1 MDVFENFRDMCKK
14 IYILDPSHFMSAPRL
29 SWEAC
34 LRMTRIELELLT
46 EKRML
51 YMFEEGIRGGMCQ
64 ALDHYKTANNKYMK
78 NYDKN
83 IESSFLQNLNANNLY
98 GWVMTKK
105 LPVGKFKWIEKCK
118 FSRFD
123 EEFIK
128 NYDENSDNGFLYEIG
143 VEYPKIIRIS
153 HIDLPFLP
161 ERRKSGKVTKLMGT
175 VEDKEKYVV
184 FISALKQ
191 ALNHGLKLRKIR
203 RIIQFKQKAWLKSY
217 IEKNTELRASAKKD
231 FEKDFFKLMNNSVFG
246 KTEENLRKHRDI
258 RLVATDRQ
266 RSKLV
271 SELNYYST
279 KYISENLI
287 IIEMKKMEIFMNKP
301 IYLGQAILDISKT
314 RMYEFW
320 YDYIKLKYGDKATV
334 CYRDTDSFII
344 HIKTEDIANDVS
356 KWFDTSEY
364 DKKDNRPLLIGIN
377 KKVIGIFKDE
387 LKGKIMT

>member
-1 MDVFENFRDMCKK
+1 
-14 IYILDPSHFMSAPRL
+14 
-29 SWEAC
+29 
-34 LRMTRIELELLT
+34 MTRIELELLT

-83 IESSFLQNLNANNLY
+83 IESSFLQNLDANNLY
-98 GWVMTKK
+98 GWAMTKT
-105 LPVGKFKWIEKCK
+105 LPIGEFKRIEKCE
-118 FSRFD
+118 FLMFD

-128 NYDENSDNGFLYEIG
+128 NYDENSDNGFLYETD
-143 VEYPKIIRIS
+143 VEYPKIIGMS
-153 HIDLPFLP
+153 HTDLPFLS
-161 ERRKSGKVTKLMGT
+161 ERRKIGKVDELVVTI
-175 VEDKEKYVV
+175 EDKEKYVLH
-184 FISALKQ
+184 ISALKQ
-191 ALNHGLKLRKIR
+191 ALNHGLKVKRIH
-203 RIIQFKQKAWLKSY
+203 RIIQFKQKAWLMPY
-217 IEKNTELRASAKKD
+217 IEKNTELKAAAKND
-231 FEKDFFKLMNNSVFG
+231 FKKDFFKLVNSVFG
-246 KTEENLRKHRDI
+246 KTIKNLRKHRDI
-258 RLVATDRQ
+258 RLVTTDKR
-266 RSKLV
+266 RNKLV

-279 KYISENLI
+279 KYISESLM
-287 IIEMKKMEIFMNKP
+287 IIEMKRTQIFMSKL

-377 KKVIGIFKDE
+377 IKVIGIFKDE